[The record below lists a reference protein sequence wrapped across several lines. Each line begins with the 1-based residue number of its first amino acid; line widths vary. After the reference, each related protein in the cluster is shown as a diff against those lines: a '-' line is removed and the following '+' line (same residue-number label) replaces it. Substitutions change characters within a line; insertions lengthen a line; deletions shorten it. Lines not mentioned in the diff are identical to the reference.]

1 MLAAAIQVFVMATKR
16 SQQSHGDSHSMDPH
30 VTAYLDSFLKS
41 RKNERVKCCGSSR
54 SLFCCECCRLLI
66 RKEEWPSCLQAN
78 SLQLPFDLHIV
89 LDDQRATATGLH
101 AVALLGNQVSLVD
114 VKRGDRIPDYSTT
127 TAQTYLLFPSLDSV
141 PISSVNDISTMV
153 VLDCKWTKTSLSSSS
168 LSHLPRVTLLS
179 PPLESH
185 FWRSHTAGEKCLST
199 IEAIYYAVMERD
211 HNDDFIHLLWLF
223 ALQRAAIQAR
233 GLWKDRKGLPF
244 TQVGK
249 EEQRAYRRQKHKDKV
264 EDDDNKL
271 FLDSH
276 ISC

>member
-1 MLAAAIQVFVMATKR
+1 
-16 SQQSHGDSHSMDPH
+16 
-30 VTAYLDSFLKS
+30 
-41 RKNERVKCCGSSR
+41 
-54 SLFCCECCRLLI
+54 
-66 RKEEWPSCLQAN
+66 
-78 SLQLPFDLHIV
+78 

-101 AVALLGNQVSLVD
+101 ALALLGNQVSLMD
-114 VKRGDRIPDYSTT
+114 VKRGDPIPDYST

-141 PISSVNDISTMV
+141 TMSSVNDISTLV

-168 LSHLPRVTLLS
+168 LSHLPRVHLSS

-199 IEAIYYAVMERD
+199 IEAIYYAALERD
-211 HNDDFIHLLWLF
+211 HNDEFINLLWLF

-233 GLWKDRKGLPF
+233 GLWKDRKDFPF

-249 EEQRAYRRQKHKDKV
+249 EEQRAYRRQKHNGKV

-271 FLDSH
+271 YLDTK
-276 ISC
+276 